1 MTEEGA
7 MTLSISEDLA
17 GIRNSA
23 QSVSRRRLLRNLLT
37 FYVPATIIAAV
48 MLFPLFWMISLAL
61 KTNPQIFTYPPKL
74 VEFPLQWQHFVDI
87 WTDSR
92 MNVALQTWNT
102 FVYATVRTFLQL
114 LFSSMAAFV
123 LARYHFPGRN
133 LIFYLVLATVMIPH
147 EVMLVPLYI
156 MVKSVPLFG
165 GNDLFGNGGTGW
177 LDSYAGLIL
186 PGIISGY
193 SIFFLRQFFLTLPKE
208 LEEAARIDGCSE
220 FGIYWRVALP
230 MSIPAL
236 TTLGMFSFQYA
247 WSDYTWPL
255 VTSSS
260 EGSRTLQL
268 GLAIFSSQDGT
279 DWAML
284 MTAAVISTLPL
295 VALFVLLQRF
305 IVNGISFG
313 VGK

>member
-1 MTEEGA
+1 

-23 QSVSRRRLLRNLLT
+23 RSVSRRRLLRNLLT
-37 FYVPATIIAAV
+37 FYIPATIIAAV

>member
-1 MTEEGA
+1 
-7 MTLSISEDLA
+7 MTLLMSEPLPEV
-17 GIRNSA
+17 RNDAA
-23 QSVSRRRLLRNLLT
+23 QVSRRRLTRNLLT
-37 FYVPATIIAAV
+37 FYIPATIVAAV
-48 MLFPLFWMISLAL
+48 MLFPLFWMVSLAL
-61 KTNPQIFTYPPKL
+61 KTNSQIFTYPPKL
-74 VEFPLQWQHFVDI
+74 VEFPLLWNHFVDI
-87 WTDSR
+87 WTDGR
-92 MNVALQTWNT
+92 MNIGLQTWNT
-102 FVYATVRTFLQL
+102 LVYATVRTFLQL
-114 LFSSMAAFV
+114 LLSSMAAFV

-133 LIFYLVLATVMIPH
+133 AIFYLILATVMIPH

-156 MVKSVPLFG
+156 MVKSVPLAG
-165 GNDLFGNGGTGW
+165 GNDIFGAGGTGW
-177 LDSYAGLIL
+177 LDTYAGLIL
-186 PGIISGY
+186 PGIVSGY
-193 SIFFLRQFFLTLPKE
+193 SIFFLRQFFLSLPKE
-208 LEEAARIDGCSE
+208 LEEAARIDGCTA

-236 TTLGMFSFQYA
+236 TTLGMFSFQFA

-268 GLAIFSSQDGT
+268 GLAIFSTYEGT

-295 VALFVLLQRF
+295 IAMFVLLQRF

>member
-1 MTEEGA
+1 
-7 MTLSISEDLA
+7 MTLSISNELT
-17 GIRNSA
+17 IVRNSA
-23 QSVSRRRLLRNLLT
+23 RSVSRRRLMRNLLT
-37 FYVPATIIAAV
+37 FYIPATIVAAV
-48 MLFPLFWMISLAL
+48 MLFPLFWMIALAL
-61 KTNPQIFTYPPKL
+61 KTNAQIFTYPPKL
-74 VEFPLQWQHFVDI
+74 IEFPLQWQHFADI
-87 WTDSR
+87 WSDRR
-92 MNVALQTWNT
+92 MNIALQTWNT

-114 LFSSMAAFV
+114 LLSSMAAFV
-123 LARYHFPGRN
+123 LARYHFAGRN
-133 LIFYLVLATVMIPH
+133 LIFYLILATVMIPH

-165 GNDLFGNGGTGW
+165 GNDLYGGGGTGW

-236 TTLGMFSFQYA
+236 TTLGMFSFQFA

-279 DWAML
+279 DWSML

-295 VALFVLLQRF
+295 VAMFVLLQRF

>member
-1 MTEEGA
+1 
-7 MTLSISEDLA
+7 MTLLMSEPLPEV
-17 GIRNSA
+17 RNDAA
-23 QSVSRRRLLRNLLT
+23 QVSRRRLTRNLLT
-37 FYVPATIIAAV
+37 FYIPATIVAAV
-48 MLFPLFWMISLAL
+48 MLFPLFWMVSLAL
-61 KTNPQIFTYPPKL
+61 KTNSQIFTYPPKL
-74 VEFPLQWQHFVDI
+74 VEFPLLWNHFVDI
-87 WTDSR
+87 WTDGR
-92 MNVALQTWNT
+92 MNIGLQTWNT
-102 FVYATVRTFLQL
+102 LVYATVRTFLQL
-114 LFSSMAAFV
+114 LLSSMAAFV

-133 LIFYLVLATVMIPH
+133 AIFYLILATVMIPH

-156 MVKSVPLFG
+156 MVKSVPLAG
-165 GNDLFGNGGTGW
+165 GNDIFGAGGTGW
-177 LDSYAGLIL
+177 LDTYAGLIL
-186 PGIISGY
+186 PGIVSGY
-193 SIFFLRQFFLTLPKE
+193 SIFFLRQFFLSLPKE
-208 LEEAARIDGCSE
+208 LEEAARIDGCTE

-236 TTLGMFSFQYA
+236 TTLGMFSFQFA

-268 GLAIFSSQDGT
+268 GLAIFSTYEGT

-295 VALFVLLQRF
+295 IAMFVLLQRF

>member
-37 FYVPATIIAAV
+37 FYIPATIIAAV

>member
-1 MTEEGA
+1 
-7 MTLSISEDLA
+7 MTLLMSEPLPQV
-17 GIRNSA
+17 RNDAA
-23 QSVSRRRLLRNLLT
+23 QVSRRRLTRNLLT
-37 FYVPATIIAAV
+37 FYIPATIVAAV
-48 MLFPLFWMISLAL
+48 MLFPLFWMVSLAL
-61 KTNPQIFTYPPKL
+61 KTNSQIFTYPPKL
-74 VEFPLQWQHFVDI
+74 VEFPLLWNHFVDI
-87 WTDSR
+87 WTDGR
-92 MNVALQTWNT
+92 MNIGLQTWNT
-102 FVYATVRTFLQL
+102 LVYATVRTFLQL
-114 LFSSMAAFV
+114 LLSSMAAFV

-133 LIFYLVLATVMIPH
+133 AIFYLILATVMIPH

-156 MVKSVPLFG
+156 MVKSVPLAG
-165 GNDLFGNGGTGW
+165 GNDIFGAGGTGW
-177 LDSYAGLIL
+177 LDTYAGLIL
-186 PGIISGY
+186 PGIVSGY
-193 SIFFLRQFFLTLPKE
+193 SIFFLRQFFLSLPKE
-208 LEEAARIDGCSE
+208 LEEAARIDGCTE

-236 TTLGMFSFQYA
+236 TTLGMFSFQFA

-268 GLAIFSSQDGT
+268 GLAIFSTYEGT

-295 VALFVLLQRF
+295 IAMFVLLQRF

>member
-1 MTEEGA
+1 
-7 MTLSISEDLA
+7 MTLLMSEPLPEV
-17 GIRNSA
+17 RNDAA
-23 QSVSRRRLLRNLLT
+23 QVSRRRLTRNLLT
-37 FYVPATIIAAV
+37 FYIPATIVAAV
-48 MLFPLFWMISLAL
+48 MLFPLFWMVSLAI
-61 KTNPQIFTYPPKL
+61 KTNSQIFTYPPKL
-74 VEFPLQWQHFVDI
+74 VEFPLLWNHFVDI
-87 WTDSR
+87 WTDGR
-92 MNVALQTWNT
+92 MNIGLQTWNT
-102 FVYATVRTFLQL
+102 LVYATVRTFLQL
-114 LFSSMAAFV
+114 LLSSMAAFV

-133 LIFYLVLATVMIPH
+133 AIFYLILATVMIPH

-156 MVKSVPLFG
+156 MVKSVPLAG
-165 GNDLFGNGGTGW
+165 GNDIFGAGGTGW
-177 LDSYAGLIL
+177 LDTYAGLIL
-186 PGIISGY
+186 PGIVSGY
-193 SIFFLRQFFLTLPKE
+193 SIFFLRQFFLSLPKE
-208 LEEAARIDGCSE
+208 LEEAARIDGCTE

-236 TTLGMFSFQYA
+236 TTLGMFSFQFA

-268 GLAIFSSQDGT
+268 GLAIFSTYEGT

-295 VALFVLLQRF
+295 IAMFVLLQRF

>member
-1 MTEEGA
+1 
-7 MTLSISEDLA
+7 MTLLMSDSLLEV
-17 GIRNSA
+17 RNSA
-23 QSVSRRRLLRNLLT
+23 RQVARRRLIRSLLT
-37 FYVPATIIAAV
+37 FYIPATIIAIV
-48 MLFPLFWMISLAL
+48 MLFPLFWMLSLAL
-61 KTNPQIFTYPPKL
+61 KTNAQIFTYPPKL
-74 VEFPLQWQHFVDI
+74 IEFPIQWNHFVDI

-92 MNVALQTWNT
+92 MNIALQTWNT
-102 FVYATVRTFLQL
+102 LVYATVRTFLQL
-114 LFSSMAAFV
+114 LLSSMAAFV

-156 MVKSVPLFG
+156 MVKSVPFAG
-165 GNDLFGNGGTGW
+165 GNDLFGAGGTGW

-236 TTLGMFSFQYA
+236 TTLGMFSFQFA

-260 EGSRTLQL
+260 EESRTLQL
-268 GLAIFSSQDGT
+268 GLAIFSTYEGT

-295 VALFVLLQRF
+295 IALFVLFQRF

>member
-1 MTEEGA
+1 
-7 MTLSISEDLA
+7 MTLSVSNELTIV
-17 GIRNSA
+17 RNNA
-23 QSVSRRRLLRNLLT
+23 RGVSRRRLMRNLLT
-37 FYVPATIIAAV
+37 FYIPATIVAAV

-74 VEFPLQWQHFVDI
+74 IEFPLQWQHFVDI
-87 WTDSR
+87 WVDRR
-92 MNVALQTWNT
+92 MNIALQTWNT
-102 FVYATVRTFLQL
+102 LVYATVRTFLQL
-114 LFSSMAAFV
+114 LLSSMAAFV
-123 LARYHFPGRN
+123 LARYHFSGRN

-236 TTLGMFSFQYA
+236 TTLGMFSFQFA

-279 DWAML
+279 DWSML

-295 VALFVLLQRF
+295 IAMFVLLQRF